1 MTFIKIGYGEGEE
14 IGWEAAVSEKYFPQ
28 IKKEKRGGKEGG
40 GRRLIIRGERRRG
53 ERDREEQEGVGSK
66 QEGGAT
72 GVGEK
77 ESRR

>member
-1 MTFIKIGYGEGEE
+1 MTFVNIGYGEGEE

-40 GRRLIIRGERRRG
+40 GRRFTIRGERRMG
-53 ERDREEQEGVGSK
+53 ERGREEQGGVGSK
-66 QEGGAT
+66 QKGGAT

>member
-40 GRRLIIRGERRRG
+40 GRRFTIRGERRMGG
-53 ERDREEQEGVGSK
+53 EGS
-66 QEGGAT
+66 GGAR
-72 GVGEK
+72 ESK
-77 ESRR
+77 EQARGRSDGGG

>member
-1 MTFIKIGYGEGEE
+1 MGGSEEGEGMKEE
-14 IGWEAAVSEKYFPQ
+14 RQ

-40 GRRLIIRGERRRG
+40 GRRFTIRGEGRRR

-72 GVGEK
+72 GVGEQ

>member
-1 MTFIKIGYGEGEE
+1 MGGTQDGEGMKDER
-14 IGWEAAVSEKYFPQ
+14 Q
-28 IKKEKRGGKEGG
+28 IKKERRGGKEGG
-40 GRRLIIRGERRRG
+40 GRRFTIRGERRMG

-72 GVGEK
+72 GVGEQ